1 MSNNNKMSNNKDYFS
16 IGDYIYAKANPHLQK
31 GRRGQKEVDI
41 LHDHVKDDW
50 TDLLDPFSTRALT
63 AGTDSAGGNTIE
75 DSASVSPAFQNF
87 YAPSYFLNRDRCVIL
102 DNLTSNVKINSK
114 NVGAVLTSKAVTE
127 ATTSANVFS
136 VESGWSDISLTL
148 HHIRVSLN
156 ISRQLLDQ
164 SSKSFD
170 DLILSDI
177 SSALSAEFDRQAL
190 IGSATNEVT
199 GIAAASGIGSAVIG
213 GISSLTGPEA
223 HAALLLAERTIGE
236 ASVPEPYEFLL
247 NSATRQKL
255 REIKA
260 TGLEYPIY
268 SDGGRIIGRNVFQTE
283 NLRASDLFMLNPAF
297 VVIGLWHPLE
307 NFSMIVDGFTNQ
319 GIVTL
324 TLSILGDIALA
335 KPSAL
340 YTLTES

>member
-1 MSNNNKMSNNKDYFS
+1 MSQDYFS
-16 IGDYIYAKANPHLQK
+16 ISDYIYAKANPNQ
-31 GRRGQKEVDI
+31 RGNRGHKEFEM
-41 LHDHVKDDW
+41 LREHTKDDW
-50 TDLLDPFSTRALT
+50 TDLIDPFSTRALT

-102 DNLTSNVKINSK
+102 DDLTSNVKIDAK
-114 NVGAVLTSKAVTE
+114 NVGAVLTKKAVTE
-127 ATTSANVFS
+127 TTTAANVLS
-136 VESGWSDISLTL
+136 TEPSWSDISLKP
-148 HHIRVSLN
+148 HFIRVSLD

-177 SSALSAEFDRQAL
+177 ANSLSSEFDRQAL

-199 GIAAASGIGSAVIG
+199 GISSTSGIGSATWG
-213 GISSLTGPEA
+213 SISSLTGPNA
-223 HAALLLAERTIGE
+223 HAALLLAERKIGE

-255 REIKA
+255 RGIKK

-268 SDGGRIIGRNVFQTE
+268 TDDNRIIGRGTHQTE
-283 NLRASDLFMLNPAF
+283 NLRASDVFMLNPAYC
-297 VVIGLWHPLE
+297 VVALWHPLE
-307 NFSMIVDGFTNQ
+307 SFSLIVDPFSGDKK

-324 TLSILGDIALA
+324 TLSILGDIAIA

-340 YTLTES
+340 YTITAS

>member
-1 MSNNNKMSNNKDYFS
+1 MSNNNKDYFS
-16 IGDYIYAKANPHLQK
+16 ISDYIFAKANPHLSAEK
-31 GRRGQKEVDI
+31 RGQKEFDM
-41 LHDHVKDDW
+41 LRDHTADDW
-50 TDLLDPFSTRALT
+50 TDLIYPFSTRALT
-63 AGTDSAGGNTIE
+63 AGTDSAGGNTVE
-75 DSASVSPAFQNF
+75 KSASVSPAFQNF

-102 DNLTSNVKINSK
+102 DDLSSNVKIDAK

-127 ATTSANVFS
+127 TTTSANVFS
-136 VESGWSDISLTL
+136 TEPAWSDISLKP
-148 HHIRVSLN
+148 HFIRVSLD

-177 SSALSAEFDRQAL
+177 ANSLSSEFDRQAL
-190 IGSATNEVT
+190 IGSATNEIS
-199 GIAAASGIGSAVIG
+199 GIASASGIGSATWG
-213 GISSLTGPEA
+213 SISSLTGPNA

-236 ASVPEPYEFLL
+236 AHVPEPFEILL

-255 REIKA
+255 RAIKA

-268 SDGGRIIGRNVFQTE
+268 TDDSKIVGRDTFQTE
-283 NLRASDLFMLNPAF
+283 NLRASDVFILNPAF
-297 VVIGLWHPLE
+297 VIIGLWHPLE
-307 NFSMIVDGFTNQ
+307 HFSLIVDPFSGDKK
-319 GIVTL
+319 GIITL
-324 TLSILGDIALA
+324 TLSIIGDCQIA